1 MPRGLRLP
9 SPAMAVALLALVAST
24 TGVGIAA
31 VKIDGADLKDR
42 SVSTPKLKIG
52 VIRAPQLATG
62 AVTTT
67 KIKSRAVTVGKIAPG
82 AVTTDAL
89 ATGTIRADD
98 LGTGSV
104 GSAQIADGAVL
115 APEIGT
121 GAVTDAKIANGTV
134 SRAKL
139 AADALLPVVAVR
151 RSAGTTVPGN
161 SIVEITATCGPGE
174 RLMGGGAAGT
184 AIPALETLSVI
195 GAVPSPNGDG
205 EVPTAWVATIHN
217 ASATPAD
224 ARAYAVCA
232 RAA

>member
-31 VKIDGADLKDR
+31 TQIDGATLKDR
-42 SVSTPKLKIG
+42 SVSTPKLKVG
-52 VIRAPQLATG
+52 VIRAQQLATG

-67 KIKSRAVTVGKIAPG
+67 KIKSRAVTAGKIAPG

-98 LGTGSV
+98 LGAGSV

-115 APEIGT
+115 GAEIAT
-121 GAVTDAKIANGTV
+121 GAVTDAKIANGTI

-139 AADALLPVVAVR
+139 AADALLPAVTVR
-151 RSAGTTVPGN
+151 RSVNTTVPGN

-174 RLMGGGAAGT
+174 RLTGGGGAGT
-184 AIPALETLSVI
+184 AIPALITLTVS
-195 GAVPSPNGDG
+195 GGVPSPSGDG
-205 EVPTAWVATIHN
+205 ETPTAWVATVVN
-217 ASATPAD
+217 SSGGPAD
-224 ARAYAVCA
+224 ARAYAICA